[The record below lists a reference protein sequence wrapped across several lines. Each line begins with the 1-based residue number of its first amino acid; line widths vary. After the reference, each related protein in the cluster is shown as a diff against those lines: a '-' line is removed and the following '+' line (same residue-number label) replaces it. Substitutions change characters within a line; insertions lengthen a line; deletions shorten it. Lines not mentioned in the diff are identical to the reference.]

1 MTAKILSVKKGSIA
15 DELGIKKG
23 DELLSIDN
31 TVLKDYIEYQ
41 FYNASDELEIEI
53 KKKNGDIEVFEI
65 EKDFDEDLGLIFE
78 SLVFDKIRPC
88 ANHCIFCFVDQQPK
102 GLRDTLYIKDDD
114 YRLSYLQGTYITLTN
129 LTNRDRERIAREH
142 LGPLFIS
149 VHTTNPELRE
159 KMLRSKN
166 ARKINEELDFLN
178 KNDIPFNC
186 QIVLCPTYNDGNEL
200 KKTLSDL
207 SKYENLLSVAVVP
220 FGVTKFREEKV
231 KEVDEKIAK
240 ETIKIVDSFNKKQ
253 KRQLAFCSDE
263 FYQKAKLEIPERE
276 YYGDFA
282 QLDDGVG
289 AIRLI
294 LDDFEK
300 RFKKLPKKLNT
311 KKEIIFAN
319 SSSVADIFRGFCA
332 RLNKIEN
339 ISAKVIEVKS
349 TFWGD
354 SINIAG
360 LITAQDLIKTLK
372 GKTKGKTVII
382 PSVLL
387 QKYTKKFLD
396 GKTLKEVEEELN
408 CKFLVIKDNYST
420 KELFAYLKK

>member
-23 DELLSIDN
+23 DELLSIDGN
-31 TVLKDYIEYQ
+31 VLKDYIEYQ
-41 FYNASDELEIEI
+41 YYNASDELEVEI

-65 EKDFDEDLGLIFE
+65 EKDFDEDLGLVFE
-78 SLVFDKIRPC
+78 CLVFDRIRPC

-102 GLRDTLYIKDDD
+102 GLRDTLYVKDDD

-129 LTNRDRERIAREH
+129 LTNRDKERIAREH
-142 LGPLFIS
+142 LGPLFVS

-178 KNDIPFNC
+178 SNDIPFNT
-186 QIVLCPTYNDGNEL
+186 QIVLCPSYNDGDEL
-200 KKTLSDL
+200 KRTLKDL
-207 SKYENLLSVAVVP
+207 SKYENLLSVAIVP
-220 FGVTKFREEKV
+220 FGVTKYREEKM
-231 KEVDEKIAK
+231 KEVDKKVAR
-240 ETIKIVDSFNKKQ
+240 ETIKIVDDFNKKQ

-263 FYQKAKLEIPERE
+263 FFQKADLPIPERE

-300 RFKKLPKKLNT
+300 RFKKLPKKLPS
-311 KKEIIFAN
+311 KKNITFAN
-319 SSSVADIFRGFCA
+319 SSSVAKIFKDFCSK
-332 RLNKIEN
+332 LNTIGN
-339 ISAKVIEVKS
+339 IQSRVIEVKS

-372 GKTKGKTVII
+372 GKIEGTVVI

-396 GKTLKEVEEELN
+396 GKTLKEVETELN
-408 CKFLVIKDNYST
+408 CHFLVIKDIYST
-420 KELFAYLKK
+420 KELFDYLMK

>member
-15 DELGIKKG
+15 EELGIKKG
-23 DELLSIDN
+23 DELLSVDN
-31 TVLKDYIEYQ
+31 TILKDYIEYQ
-41 FYNASDELEIEI
+41 YYNASDELEIEI

-78 SLVFDKIRPC
+78 CLVFDRIRPC

-114 YRLSYLQGTYITLTN
+114 YRLSYLEGTYITLTN

-149 VHTTNPELRE
+149 VHTTNPDLRE

-166 ARKINEELDFLN
+166 ARKINEELSFLN

-186 QIVLCPTYNDGNEL
+186 QIVLCPSYNDGDEL

-207 SKYENLLSVAVVP
+207 SKYENLLSVAIVP
-220 FGVTKFREEKV
+220 FGVTKFRKEKI

-240 ETIKIVDSFNKKQ
+240 ETIKIVDGFNKKKKSQ
-253 KRQLAFCSDE
+253 FAFCSDE
-263 FYQKAKLEIPERE
+263 FYQKAKLEIPPKE

-289 AIRLI
+289 AIRLL

-300 RFKKLPKKLNT
+300 RFKALPSEIKT
-311 KKEIIFAN
+311 KKELIFAN
-319 SSSVADIFRGFCA
+319 SSSVADIFRGFSKK
-332 RLNKIEN
+332 LNTIKN
-339 ISAKVIEVKS
+339 LKTKVIEVKN

-372 GKTKGKTVII
+372 GKTKDKTVVI

-396 GKTLKEVEEELN
+396 GKTLSEVEEELQ
-408 CKFLVIKDNYST
+408 CKFLVIKDIYST
-420 KELFAYLKK
+420 KDLFNYLKK